1 MKRIW
6 IVIALLCSLLVLA
19 SCGGGGGGSGD
30 DDSDDNLS
38 DLASM
43 DITDAKSIFIR
54 SGSGSASSIGMSSP
68 AKASGSSSTSRLYK
82 INDAGVVDEVG
93 FFDKDHKQITLQR
106 YGVDLVPV
114 FIENINDDYI
124 AVGFA
129 DSYNATSNYIW
140 LSTAIIA
147 RKSDGA
153 IFKLNNIP
161 DCQNLNNYGGWGYI
175 RNGRLF
181 KSDNSGNIYYINQL
195 RDDWDERTER
205 TIHTRAGI
213 TKISVS
219 GSGLTSSIITP
230 STDDSFY
237 GFELDN
243 AGNMVYDGW
252 SQLTNDSAKRLR
264 TADGIYKN
272 VPTYSTIWTDQD
284 GKFHFIDGMD
294 VKVINPSTFETE
306 VYGSFP
312 DYPTSWADYKV
323 SLQGYTY
330 LISNGGILEVYNS
343 TASPRTIDLGLSI
356 TNIFGVA
363 STEYYYYI
371 AGKDTSSNCFL
382 IKVTPGGASYTNVL
396 GNKYQVYAFSA
407 SETDGITFNALDTST
422 MKKVL
427 GKVSING
434 GAPVILDSENDN
446 SQITFLERIR

>member
-1 MKRIW
+1 MKRVW
-6 IVIALLCSLLVLA
+6 VVLALLCSLLVLA

-30 DDSDDNLS
+30 DYSDDNLS

-43 DITDAKSIFIR
+43 NITDAKSIFIR

-129 DSYNATSNYIW
+129 DSYNATSNYLW

-161 DCQNLNNYGGWGYI
+161 DCQNLNNFGGWGYI
-175 RNGRLF
+175 KNGRLF
-181 KSDNSGNIYYINQL
+181 KSDNSENIYYINQS
-195 RDDWDERTER
+195 RDEWYNDK
-205 TIHTRAGI
+205 HYSVRAGI

-230 STDDSFY
+230 STDDCFY
-237 GFELDN
+237 GFEIDS
-243 AGNMVYDGW
+243 AGNLVYNGW
-252 SQLTNDSAKRLR
+252 SQLTNDNAIRLR
-264 TADGIYKN
+264 SAEGIYKN

-294 VKVINPSTFETE
+294 VKIINPNTLETE

-312 DYPTSWADYKV
+312 DYPASWAEYKA

-330 LISNGGILEVYNS
+330 LISSGGILEVYNP
-343 TASPRTIDLGLSI
+343 TVSPRTIDLGLSI
-356 TNIFGVA
+356 ASIYGVA
-363 STEYYYYI
+363 CTENYYYI
-371 AGKDTSSNCFL
+371 AGKDSSSNCFL
-382 IKVTPGGASYTNVL
+382 IKVTPGGTSYTTIL
-396 GNKYQVYAFSA
+396 GSKYQVYAFSA

-434 GAPVILDSENDN
+434 GAPTILDSESDS